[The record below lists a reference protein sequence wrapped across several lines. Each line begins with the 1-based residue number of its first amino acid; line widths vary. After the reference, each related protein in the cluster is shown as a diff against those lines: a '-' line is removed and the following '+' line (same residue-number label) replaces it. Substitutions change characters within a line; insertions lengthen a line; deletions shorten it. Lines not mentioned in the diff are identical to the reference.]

1 MLLAVLTVL
10 ASSWIALLTTFD
22 LGNPKFSLR
31 NSRSRQHSSVNL
43 TPIIFSL
50 WSTLYLTYLTSHS
63 IFYHLRHDLSNYFIV
78 FFDIFLTIG
87 SARRVAPPHGS
98 CACFLTDKYTV
109 ISTCIKLTVYLAICS
124 IHIWFI

>member
-1 MLLAVLTVL
+1 MLFAVLTVL

-50 WSTLYLTYLTSHS
+50 WSTLYLAIFSPLFIHILPFATRFVKLFYCYLLFFL
-63 IFYHLRHDLSNYFIV
+63 INILLRIAILAYVGFPLIALSKSFISNV
-78 FFDIFLTIG
+78 FFP
-87 SARRVAPPHGS
+87 R
-98 CACFLTDKYTV
+98 CFTL
-109 ISTCIKLTVYLAICS
+109 IA
-124 IHIWFI
+124 

>member
-50 WSTLYLTYLTSHS
+50 WSTLYLAIYLTSHS

-78 FFDIFLTIG
+78 FLLFFLINILLCIAILAYVG
-87 SARRVAPPHGS
+87 FPLIALSKSFISNVFFPR
-98 CACFLTDKYTV
+98 CFTL
-109 ISTCIKLTVYLAICS
+109 IA
-124 IHIWFI
+124 